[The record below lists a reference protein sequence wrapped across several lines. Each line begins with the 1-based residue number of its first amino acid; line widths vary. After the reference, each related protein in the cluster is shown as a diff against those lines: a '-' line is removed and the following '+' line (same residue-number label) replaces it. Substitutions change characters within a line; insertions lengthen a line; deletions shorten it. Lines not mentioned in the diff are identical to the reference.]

1 VGAVRQ
7 LLDEALEI
15 GDEWHVEVDAIESVG
30 QDRVLMRGR
39 SVLVGRVSRMPMEDT
54 LFQLFELDEDSRVR
68 RVQTFRSNAEALKA
82 AGLSE

>member
-1 VGAVRQ
+1 
-7 LLDEALEI
+7 
-15 GDEWHVEVDAIESVG
+15 
-30 QDRVLMRGR
+30 
-39 SVLVGRVSRMPMEDT
+39 MPMEDT